1 MGDAPR
7 NRKYAA
13 RRMSGRESVWIV
25 LKAVIIALLTGTAVA
40 DAAECPSKDVPGT
53 ARVLAVDPAATPRV
67 GLQSFP
73 QTLSLEDHEVVLTF
87 DDGPNPPTTT
97 KILDALKAECL
108 HATFFLIG
116 QNAAAH
122 PALVKRIAAE
132 GHSIGHH
139 SFAHPNLGHIDN
151 AAAIAQIER
160 GISADELALN
170 GKATT
175 VPTTPFFRFPY
186 FESTPALLDTLQSRG
201 IAVFGADF
209 WASDW
214 NKMTPAQE
222 LALITGRLDKAGRGI
237 ILFHDSKAQ
246 TAAMMPDFLR
256 YLRENH
262 YRVVHVVPAAPS
274 QTAQHSVTPR

>member
-7 NRKYAA
+7 NRKYAD
-13 RRMSGRESVWIV
+13 RSTGGRESYWTVL
-25 LKAVIIALLTGTAVA
+25 LKAAVVALIASTVVA
-40 DAAECPSKDVPGT
+40 QAAECPRPDKAGT
-53 ARVLAVDPAATPRV
+53 ARVLTVDPATTPRV

-73 QTLSLEDHEVVLTF
+73 QTLPLQDREVVLTF
-87 DDGPNPPTTT
+87 DDGPNPGTTT
-97 KILDALKAECL
+97 AILDALKAECL
-108 HATFFLIG
+108 QATFFLIG

-122 PALVKRIAAE
+122 PGLVKRIAAE

-139 SFAHPNLGHIDN
+139 SFAHPNLGLVSH
-151 AAAIAQIER
+151 AEAVAQIDR
-160 GISADELALN
+160 GIGADELALN
-170 GKATT
+170 GRATS
-175 VPTTPFFRFPY
+175 VPSTPFFRFPY
-186 FESTPALLDTLQSRG
+186 FQSTPALLDLLQSRG

-222 LALITGRLDKAGRGI
+222 LALVTGRLKVAGRGI
-237 ILFHDSKAQ
+237 ILFHDTKAQ

-262 YRVVHVVPAAPS
+262 YRVVHVVASATRR
-274 QTAQHSVTPR
+274 TAGPVTPK

>member
-1 MGDAPR
+1 MGNALR
-7 NRKYAA
+7 NRKCTA
-13 RRMSGRESVWIV
+13 RAIRGRESVETV
-25 LKAVIIALLTGTAVA
+25 LKAAVVALIASTVVVQ
-40 DAAECPSKDVPGT
+40 AAECPRPDRSGT
-53 ARVLAVDPAATPRV
+53 ARVLTVDPAAYPRV

-73 QTLSLEDHEVVLTF
+73 QTLPLQDREVVLTF
-87 DDGPNPPTTT
+87 DDGPNPATTT

-108 HATFFLIG
+108 QATFFLIG
-116 QNAAAH
+116 QNATAY
-122 PALVKRIAAE
+122 PALVKRMAAD

-139 SFAHPNLGHIDN
+139 SFSHPNLGLISH
-151 AAAIAQIER
+151 AEAVAQIDR

-170 GKATT
+170 GRATI

-186 FESTPALLDTLQSRG
+186 FQSTQALLDGLQSRG

-214 NKMTPAQE
+214 NKMTPDQE
-222 LALITGRLDKAGRGI
+222 LALVTGRLKVAGRGI
-237 ILFHDSKAQ
+237 VLFHDTKVQ

-262 YRVVHVVPAAPS
+262 YRVVHVVAPGQRRQS
-274 QTAQHSVTPR
+274 AGPVTPK

>member
-1 MGDAPR
+1 M
-7 NRKYAA
+7 
-13 RRMSGRESVWIV
+13 
-25 LKAVIIALLTGTAVA
+25 LKAVLVALIASNVA
-40 DAAECPSKDVPGT
+40 AHAADCPRPDKSGT
-53 ARVLAVDPAATPRV
+53 ARILTVDPAATPRV

-73 QTLSLEDHEVVLTF
+73 QTLPLADREVVLTF
-87 DDGPNPPTTT
+87 DDGPNPATTSR
-97 KILDALKAECL
+97 ILDALKAECL
-108 HATFFLIG
+108 QATFFLVG

-139 SFAHPNLGHIDN
+139 TFAHPNLGQIST
-151 AAAIAQIER
+151 AAATDQIDR
-160 GISADELALN
+160 GIAADELALN
-170 GKATT
+170 GRATT

-186 FESTPALLDTLQSRG
+186 FESTPALLEILQSRG

-222 LALITGRLDKAGRGI
+222 LALVTGRLTAAGRGI
-237 ILFHDSKAQ
+237 VLFHDTKAQ

-262 YRVVHVVPAAPS
+262 YRVVHVVAASGKAVQRPPVT
-274 QTAQHSVTPR
+274 TARP